1 MVPGLFSV
9 CAENAGFN
17 PGIPKGFTN
26 PWAGAG
32 RARDLSQVAATR
44 DYKSPPKIRKGSK
57 KLPVGGFC
65 VGKPYQGVSP
75 WRFCRHL
82 LPTRKLQAV
91 RQSRTDD
98 GFFRINASLP
108 RHPGGVASGL
118 SAPHPDPFLLF
129 EKKGGKKANK
139 GGDAPP

>member
-57 KLPVGGFC
+57 KAPSGRFLRGETLSRGF
-65 VGKPYQGVSP
+65 P
-75 WRFCRHL
+75 WPKRRLGH
-82 LPTRKLQAV
+82 PAT
-91 RQSRTDD
+91 S
-98 GFFRINASLP
+98 SLG
-108 RHPGGVASGL
+108 R
-118 SAPHPDPFLLF
+118 
-129 EKKGGKKANK
+129 
-139 GGDAPP
+139 